1 MSTRFRKA
9 FWSCTAAA
17 LWWLLDRL
25 YGDAIFAWLK
35 PSMPD
40 WLTDPPIWSW
50 LDFAASY
57 VPPAILVALGLF
69 FYLSGRR
76 QIANLANGPLAG
88 VGAPSGPVLPPV
100 TVLQHDSQP
109 FTAPRGLPEPVKQI
123 PATDKERLDLALYE
137 TFDAIAKLAMPPY
150 NDARYLTGNW
160 ETKLI
165 DASARRELFA
175 EIRAIRAKYVKF
187 AQRMHHIVFNDYY
200 YYIDE
205 LRDGVLRGGAYP
217 EIAGAL
223 DKLQTAI
230 QAVPEPPVELNTVR
244 LITPQV
250 KEFDRSV
257 EAAGRWFHETQELI
271 RRKRTELSQ

>member
-1 MSTRFRKA
+1 MAAMSTRFRKA

-123 PATDKERLDLALYE
+123 PATDKERW
-137 TFDAIAKLAMPPY
+137 T
-150 NDARYLTGNW
+150 
-160 ETKLI
+160 
-165 DASARRELFA
+165 
-175 EIRAIRAKYVKF
+175 
-187 AQRMHHIVFNDYY
+187 
-200 YYIDE
+200 
-205 LRDGVLRGGAYP
+205 
-217 EIAGAL
+217 
-223 DKLQTAI
+223 
-230 QAVPEPPVELNTVR
+230 
-244 LITPQV
+244 
-250 KEFDRSV
+250 
-257 EAAGRWFHETQELI
+257 
-271 RRKRTELSQ
+271 